1 MRSPGRWGGGRD
13 DGGEVA
19 TADAMALRVTE
30 LSSVLKQQRDEIE
43 EQKAILEHNRKML
56 ADHENIIR
64 MQESQLIERDAQL
77 QSQNAEIRALRR
89 QHTMDAEALRAAQQQ
104 IQGRIRPSGSM
115 GVPKAI
121 QQQQRGRSQE
131 RSGPMSPARQSD
143 AGSTAAVPSPSASP
157 SKDVIAP
164 LRKQLQQ
171 AIADKVVLVRAL
183 HKLTGEMA
191 EARAEAKKFQA
202 MSERSLSTAWRLGQ
216 LGQLGLALLET
227 GDDDEQLD
235 QQAIGYSDG
244 GGSTSRGLSMQVSEP
259 DLDRRWEALL
269 SANEISPPLT
279 ERMSALGVM

>member
-1 MRSPGRWGGGRD
+1 
-13 DGGEVA
+13 
-19 TADAMALRVTE
+19 
-30 LSSVLKQQRDEIE
+30 
-43 EQKAILEHNRKML
+43 
-56 ADHENIIR
+56 
-64 MQESQLIERDAQL
+64 
-77 QSQNAEIRALRR
+77 
-89 QHTMDAEALRAAQQQ
+89 
-104 IQGRIRPSGSM
+104 
-115 GVPKAI
+115 
-121 QQQQRGRSQE
+121 
-131 RSGPMSPARQSD
+131 MSPARQSD

-183 HKLTGEMA
+183 HKRTGEMA

-269 SANEISPPLT
+269 SARIDVERRRGGTTHRARHCAPEPPLP
-279 ERMSALGVM
+279 SARAPSFSTSSARVVATPAAAFCKDDLRTADGDYYM